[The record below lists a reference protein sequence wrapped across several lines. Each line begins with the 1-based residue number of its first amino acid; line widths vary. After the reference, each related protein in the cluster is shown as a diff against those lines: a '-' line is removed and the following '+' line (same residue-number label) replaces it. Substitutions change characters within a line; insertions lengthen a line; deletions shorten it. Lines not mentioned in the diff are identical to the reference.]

1 MTISAD
7 PTKIKEIKTNLVSAL
22 AEYKGDLVFSVE
34 DSYVG
39 FVKPLKDRK
48 NAAARNDTGRKGGI
62 RQRVS
67 ASVYDNLGGKTDEK
81 VAALVRE
88 KLKEQRQSKTVQQS
102 GKVKPDASAR
112 PLTQRE
118 VARVLEQLGY
128 HGSPYLFDRFTISHI
143 GSGEGAQAHGL
154 GL

>member
-48 NAAARNDTGRKGGI
+48 NAAAQNDTGRCKIHPFSRWRTNFPREPLLKRGRGI
-62 RQRVS
+62 KN
-67 ASVYDNLGGKTDEK
+67 ADLW
-81 VAALVRE
+81 
-88 KLKEQRQSKTVQQS
+88 QSI
-102 GKVKPDASAR
+102 D
-112 PLTQRE
+112 
-118 VARVLEQLGY
+118 
-128 HGSPYLFDRFTISHI
+128 
-143 GSGEGAQAHGL
+143 
-154 GL
+154 